1 MAVPAA
7 LIPPTQLVPPQPPVS
22 TSAACTTTTTTSS
35 SATSSS
41 ATSSPSPSIA
51 PPPAASG
58 TNLFRP
64 EPIAAAA
71 AAAAA
76 TVTST
81 TSGGGGN
88 GSGGGSGGGSPSLG
102 TGGGGGSS
110 SSGGGSGGTS
120 TPNASA
126 ANAAGSLPGKPVYST
141 PSPVENTPQNN
152 ECKMVDL
159 RGAKVASFT
168 VEGCELICLPQ
179 AFDLFL
185 KHLVGG
191 LHTVYTKLKRLE
203 ITPVVC
209 NVEQVRILR
218 GLGAIQ
224 PGVNRCKL
232 ISRKDFETL
241 YNDCTNASSRPGR
254 PPKRTQSVTSP
265 ENSHIMPHSV
275 PGLMSPGIIPPTGL
289 TAAAAA
295 AAAATNAAIAEAM
308 KVKKIKLE
316 AMSNYHANNNQ
327 HGADSEN
334 GDLNSSVGSSDGS
347 WDKEKLQS
355 PPTQGSQASVNHPNL
370 PGQHN
375 VPVSHPLNPLQQNH
389 LLPNGLEL
397 PFMMMPHPLIPVS
410 LPPASVT
417 MAMSQMNHL
426 STIANMAAAAQVQSP
441 PSRVETSVI
450 KERVPDSPSP
460 APSLEEGRRPGSHPS
475 SHRSSSVS
483 SSPARTESSSDR
495 IPVHQNG
502 LSMNQMLMGLSPNVL
517 PGPKEGDLAGHDVG
531 HETKRIHIEKDETPL
546 STPTARDSLDKLSLT
561 GHGQPLPPGF
571 PSPFL
576 FPDGLSSI
584 ETLLTNIQG
593 LLKVAIDNARAQEKQ
608 VQLEKTE
615 LKMELFRERELRE
628 TLEKQLAVEQKNRAI
643 IQKRLKKEKK
653 AKRKLQEAL
662 EFETK
667 RREQAEQTLKQAA
680 STDSL
685 RVLNGKKPI
694 FAPMT
699 LTFNLSAKRILLYKK
714 FITRRKGK
722 KRKISFLS
730 FIQMIPLSLLLCYF
744 I

>member
-7 LIPPTQLVPPQPPVS
+7 LIPPTPLVPLPPIS
-22 TSAACTTTTTTSS
+22 TPSTTTSPPS
-35 SATSSS
+35 T
-41 ATSSPSPSIA
+41 TSSPSPSLA
-51 PPPAASG
+51 PPSG
-58 TNLFRP
+58 PGQNLFRS
-64 EPIAAAA
+64 ELL
-71 AAAAA
+71 A
-76 TVTST
+76 T
-81 TSGGGGN
+81 
-88 GSGGGSGGGSPSLG
+88 GSPG
-102 TGGGGGSS
+102 IPN
-110 SSGGGSGGTS
+110 
-120 TPNASA
+120 PNAA
-126 ANAAGSLPGKPVYST
+126 LPPGKPVYST
-141 PSPVENTPQNN
+141 PSPVENIPQNN
-152 ECKMVDL
+152 ECKMVEL

-168 VEGCELICLPQ
+168 VDGCELICLPQ

-254 PPKRTQSVTSP
+254 PPKRTQSLTSS
-265 ENSHIMPHSV
+265 ENPHIMPHSV
-275 PGLMSPGIIPPTGL
+275 PGLMSPGMMPPTGL

-295 AAAATNAAIAEAM
+295 AANAAIAEAM

-316 AMSNYHANNNQ
+316 AMSSYHGNANH
-327 HGADSEN
+327 HGADEN
-334 GDLNSSVGSSDGS
+334 GDLSSGI
-347 WDKEKLQS
+347 
-355 PPTQGSQASVNHPNL
+355 
-370 PGQHN
+370 
-375 VPVSHPLNPLQQNH
+375 
-389 LLPNGLEL
+389 GLEL

-426 STIANMAAAAQVQSP
+426 STIANMAAAAQGQSL
-441 PSRVETSVI
+441 PSRMVTSVI
-450 KERVPDSPSP
+450 KGLQERVPDSPSP
-460 APSLEEGRRPGSHPS
+460 APSLEDNRRPGSHPS

-483 SSPARTESSSDR
+483 SSPAHTESSSDR
-495 IPVHQNG
+495 IPAHHNG
-502 LSMNQMLMGLSPNVL
+502 LSMNQALLGLSPNIP
-517 PGPKEGDLAGHDVG
+517 PGPKEGDLAHDMS
-531 HETKRIHIEKDETPL
+531 HEAKRMHADKEDNL
-546 STPTARDSLDKLSLT
+546 MCTPTARDSYERLSLA
-561 GHGQPLPPGF
+561 GQALPPGF

-628 TLEKQLAVEQKNRAI
+628 TLEKQLAMEQKNRAI
-643 IQKRLKKEKK
+643 VQKRLKKEKK

-662 EFETK
+662 EYESK
-667 RREQAEQTLKQAA
+667 RREVAEQTLKQP
-680 STDSL
+680 SPSDSM
-685 RVLNGKKPI
+685 RSLNGQ
-694 FAPMT
+694 T
-699 LTFNLSAKRILLYKK
+699 LHNSLTPEMESDRSSGRTDAERTIQDGRL
-714 FITRRKGK
+714 
-722 KRKISFLS
+722 FLKTTV
-730 FIQMIPLSLLLCYF
+730 MY
-744 I
+744 